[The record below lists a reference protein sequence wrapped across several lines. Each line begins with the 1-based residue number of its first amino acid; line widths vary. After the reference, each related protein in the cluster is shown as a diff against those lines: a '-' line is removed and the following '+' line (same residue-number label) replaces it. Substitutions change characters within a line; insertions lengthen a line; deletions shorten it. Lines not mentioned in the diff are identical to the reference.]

1 MAPKQER
8 VLGRLLLAA
17 VALLLVDVDLDLLN
31 LEEQEDNDQ
40 VGVLLPEL
48 GWDQIHGR
56 HFHGVVAQVCFTGV
70 PFESGVKFLPIG
82 RLSTSA
88 YV

>member
-40 VGVLLPEL
+40 AGVAAGTRLGSNPWSPLPR
-48 GWDQIHGR
+48 GG
-56 HFHGVVAQVCFTGV
+56 GSSVCHWG
-70 PFESGVKFLPIG
+70 SI
-82 RLSTSA
+82 
-88 YV
+88 